1 MSDDFKQII
10 CGQDSQ
16 EYGWKDV
23 PVEHKEIFR
32 QLPAE
37 SSINDSSLKMLKERK
52 TRDTRPDPS
61 PLEFNKN
68 ILSVSQCYITPY
80 LKAHLKVECQAM
92 IIEKNGLS

>member
-1 MSDDFKQII
+1 MSDGFKQII
-10 CGQDSQ
+10 YRINSQ

-23 PVEHKEIFR
+23 SVEHKEIFR

-68 ILSVSQCYITPY
+68 NLSANQCYITPY
-80 LKAHLKVECQAM
+80 LKSHLKVECQAM
-92 IIEKNGLS
+92 IIEKDGLS